1 MAKLPTPLLIAANG
15 ARRCVSALT
24 AWRLNA
30 SAVSAHAMAGLL
42 FSCDHVVGQ
51 VGWTSAAAPT
61 RTTRMPRTCLIWR
74 RVLLRSLANIGDPVA
89 CYLRREP
96 QRRQTSVQR
105 KPGNTYAH
113 AQDDCSLRMQF
124 HRCRSLWHRFE
135 SRSTRAHCAQA
146 MTQSN
151 VLRKAASTPLRA
163 R

>member
-1 MAKLPTPLLIAANG
+1 MDFGGG
-15 ARRCVSALT
+15 ADSDDSDAE
-24 AWRLNA
+24 
-30 SAVSAHAMAGLL
+30 
-42 FSCDHVVGQ
+42 D
-51 VGWTSAAAPT
+51 
-61 RTTRMPRTCLIWR
+61 MPDLETGIVCF
-74 RVLLRSLANIGDPVA
+74 RSLASIGDPVA

-113 AQDDCSLRMQF
+113 AQDDCSFRMQF
-124 HRCRSLWHRFE
+124 DRCRSLWHRFE
-135 SRSTRAHCAQA
+135 PRSTRAHCAQA